1 MYKAEKFYLKIINSI
16 YLNLSKT
23 VSAIPFG
30 GNYFL
35 DEVTRGV
42 GELILKEYEE
52 QFHPES
58 TKPSEICKAYLKTF
72 GRQDFLEDGAFQVE
86 DDGDSVVVTM
96 NAKDQEHCIY
106 KEFCRE
112 AQKES
117 LLFYCPRLGVLQSVL
132 KKFLGVEY
140 STTVELKPE
149 SASGI
154 CRGRISPVKRR
165 LRTEMVHFVDDT
177 LNIAGERAVL
187 FTKDIYQS
195 FLTAVNEY
203 APFILKKVL
212 FDTGYRSYLGIAREA
227 QGYYKSPEKSLS
239 VCFEE
244 MKNCGI
250 GRIELVSLDS
260 AAGHA
265 VIRCY
270 RSFEVAV
277 VEGIDLY
284 RTPRVAC
291 DLLRG
296 QLSACLSVILRRPI
310 ICEEMQC
317 AALDGE
323 YCEFH
328 AYPEEENERK

>member
-1 MYKAEKFYLKIINSI
+1 MYNAEKFYLKIINSI
-16 YLNLSKT
+16 YLNLSRT
-23 VSAIPFG
+23 ASSIPFG
-30 GNYFL
+30 GNHFL

-52 QFHPES
+52 QFNPES
-58 TKPSEICKAYLKTF
+58 TKPSEICKAYLKTL
-72 GRQDFLEDGAFQVE
+72 GRQDLLEDGAFQLE

-96 NAKDQEHCIY
+96 NPKDQEHCIY
-106 KEFCRE
+106 NEFCRE

-149 SASGI
+149 SAYGFW
-154 CRGRISPVKRR
+154 RARISPVKRR

-177 LNIAGERAVL
+177 LDIAGERAVL
-187 FTKDIYQS
+187 FTKDVYLS

-212 FDTGYRSYLGIAREA
+212 FDTFLGIAKEA
-227 QGYYKSPEKSLS
+227 EGCYKSPEKSLS

-250 GRIELVSLDS
+250 GMIELVSLDS
-260 AAGHA
+260 SAGHA

-270 RSFEVAV
+270 QSFEVAAV
-277 VEGIDLY
+277 QGIELY
-284 RTPRVAC
+284 RTPRVNC

-296 QLSACLSVILRRPI
+296 QLSACLSVILKRPI

-323 YCEFH
+323 CCEFH